1 MTAKLAS
8 TAPAPEP
15 VRDRAL
21 SAAAVAQVVLL
32 TAGWGGN
39 APALRYSL
47 QYLPPFGA
55 AGIRFLIGLLVIVLF
70 ARLAR
75 VSLRPRS
82 GEWQG
87 MLWMG
92 LLFAVQILLL
102 NAGSAR
108 TEAGRQALLINS
120 YPLFVPLLAH
130 LFLPH
135 DRLTRRKVVGTTL
148 AFVGVVFIFGE
159 KALAGKASVV
169 GDLLVTASAVLLAA
183 KAVYTSVLV
192 RGNHPYQVLFWQ
204 MVLAIPCFFAMSLL
218 FERQEYT
225 WSPPVVASMAYQG
238 VVVAGLCFVGWTS
251 LLQHYAPGRLSVGF
265 FLTPVFGALFSY
277 LLLGEPLSA
286 GLAAGGAAILGG
298 LLVVNARNAASHPD
312 AQVLTPREKQGIER
326 VGTDR

>member
-1 MTAKLAS
+1 MTSS
-8 TAPAPEP
+8 TDTLTVAPAPSQ
-15 VRDRAL
+15 DRGL
-21 SAAAVAQVVLL
+21 SVAAIIQVVLL

-39 APALRYSL
+39 APALRFSL
-47 QYLPPFGA
+47 QHLPPFGA
-55 AGIRFLIGLLVIVLF
+55 AGIRFLIGLGVIVAF
-70 ARLAR
+70 AWLQR

-82 GEWQG
+82 GEWRG

-92 LLFAVQILLL
+92 LLFTVQILLL
-102 NAGSAR
+102 NSGSAR
-108 TEAGRQALLINS
+108 TEAGRQALLINA

-135 DRLTRRKVVGTTL
+135 DRLTRRKVAGTLL

-159 KALAGKASVV
+159 RAWAGSASLV
-169 GDLLVTASAVLLAA
+169 GDLLITTSSVLLAA

-204 MVLAIPCFFAMSLL
+204 MALAVPCFFALSVA
-218 FERQEYT
+218 FEPQVYE
-225 WSPPVVASMAYQG
+225 WSGAVAASVAYQG

-277 LLLGEPLSA
+277 LLLGEPVTS
-286 GLAAGGAAILGG
+286 GLAAGGAAILCG
-298 LLVVNARNAASHPD
+298 LVVVNRPGCRS
-312 AQVLTPREKQGIER
+312 
-326 VGTDR
+326 